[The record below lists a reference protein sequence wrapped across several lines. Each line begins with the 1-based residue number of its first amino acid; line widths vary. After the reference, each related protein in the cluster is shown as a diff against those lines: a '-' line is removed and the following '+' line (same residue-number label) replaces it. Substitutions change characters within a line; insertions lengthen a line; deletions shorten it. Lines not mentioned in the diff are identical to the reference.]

1 MFYLQLKDQ
10 EQKYGIKLDELKKT
24 AVALGICYF
33 KQKLKGFIQKKI
45 TDESLK
51 NIKMKRRKQ
60 KKRGRGTMN
69 ALERRRKSKGR
80 RFYKIS
86 NLIKMKT
93 ALEEEKGNHRLSNIK
108 HKALLD
114 EINNTMKEMDKLEKD
129 VENKDKDKDLKNSMK
144 KEEEKSL
151 GYVKL
156 EQKQMEDIKKS
167 LLTRQEKIKENIDD
181 IVW

>member
-1 MFYLQLKDQ
+1 
-10 EQKYGIKLDELKKT
+10 
-24 AVALGICYF
+24 
-33 KQKLKGFIQKKI
+33 
-45 TDESLK
+45 
-51 NIKMKRRKQ
+51 MKRRKQ

-129 VENKDKDKDLKNSMK
+129 VENKDKDKDYNANKNANANNKKLKINDTFSF
-144 KEEEKSL
+144 KEFS
-151 GYVKL
+151 
-156 EQKQMEDIKKS
+156 
-167 LLTRQEKIKENIDD
+167 KILMRSAI
-181 IVW
+181 